1 MSVDEMAIGQPDS
14 TVSMH
19 KFAVNSSMPAIED
32 LPTVNDCTRSL
43 LLNSSIEIAKYRF

>member
-19 KFAVNSSMPAIED
+19 KFAVNSSMHEIEYLLTLD
-32 LPTVNDCTRSL
+32 DGDPPL
-43 LLNSSIEIAKYRF
+43 LLDSSIEIANYSF